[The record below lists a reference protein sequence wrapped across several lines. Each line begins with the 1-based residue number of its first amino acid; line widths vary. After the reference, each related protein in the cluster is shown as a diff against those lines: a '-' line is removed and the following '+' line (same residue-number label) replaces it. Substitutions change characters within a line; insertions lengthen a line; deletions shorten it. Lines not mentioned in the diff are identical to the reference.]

1 MTNTSEDTTTPGSD
15 SEHSGATPVG
25 PPGSSFRYGGA
36 SGRRMVI
43 LQQVRQRGYVSFA
56 ELGDMLE
63 VSDRTIRRD
72 LNILEIEGQL
82 EVVAGGATIGPGTF
96 ANSSFNSRSISEAD
110 TKREL
115 AKLARTLVSPA
126 DVVGIDAG
134 STAAL
139 VARALVGISP
149 LTVISHSLEVI
160 NQFAD
165 DTDTQLIALGG
176 SYEAERRAFLGP
188 MTRSG
193 LQGLLANVVFLS
205 CSGVHANAFA
215 SATQADAEIKQA
227 LLAIGAR
234 RVLVATASVFDR
246 IAPVRT
252 VNFSDITTLITD
264 DRLPGDA
271 RERLEAENV
280 EVLTARFSG

>member
-1 MTNTSEDTTTPGSD
+1 MTGTSEEVTAPGS
-15 SEHSGATPVG
+15 STEPGAEPSAN
-25 PPGSSFRYGGA
+25 PAGSSFRYGGA

-43 LQQVRQRGYVSFA
+43 LQQVRQRGYVSFG

-72 LNILEIEGQL
+72 LNILEMEGQL
-82 EVVAGGATIGPGTF
+82 EVVSGGATVGPGSF
-96 ANSSFNSRSISEAD
+96 ANASFNSRSIREAD

-115 AKLARTLVSPA
+115 AKVARTLVSPA

-134 STAAL
+134 TTGAL
-139 VARALVGISP
+139 VARAFVGISP

-165 DTDTQLIALGG
+165 DSGTQLIAIGG
-176 SYEAERRAFLGP
+176 SYDSERRAFLGP
-188 MTRSG
+188 MTRLS

-215 SATQADAEIKQA
+215 CATQADAEIKQA

-246 IAPVRT
+246 ISPVRM
-252 VNFSDITTLITD
+252 VDFSGITTLITD
-264 DRLPGDA
+264 DRLSLEA
-271 RERLEAENV
+271 RDRLEAENV
-280 EVLTARFSG
+280 EVLTAPFSG